1 MTFAVSA
8 TDSPLAALADV
19 TIAACPAGNAISEHA
34 NQVRSSQLAI
44 VDAIVSEIRSTVDSN
59 GSGRYSRVSEIL
71 SMHSV
76 RD

>member
-1 MTFAVSA
+1 MASLNGENRIIFENIDT
-8 TDSPLAALADV
+8 
-19 TIAACPAGNAISEHA
+19 
-34 NQVRSSQLAI
+34 
-44 VDAIVSEIRSTVDSN
+44 IVSEIRSTVDSN